1 MNMKMWAMLGV
12 ITTVTS
18 AALAKD
24 PWTELPL
31 DARQQA
37 ALGVR
42 VMPVESASTLSIL
55 ASAQVGLPPGREVVV
70 AAPYAG
76 TITRVDV
83 GVGDNVTTSTALAW
97 ITSTHLSE
105 ARRQWRDAQL
115 EVDQGRLTQRREQAL
130 LDEGLIPQARFDLT
144 VNRVR
149 QAEAALAARDADLR
163 ALGAVPGAA
172 LKEAQDFTAA
182 VVRSTQ
188 AGNVIEAAVTVGQ
201 RLEAGT
207 VMFRLAD
214 TRQLQLDL
222 QLSVDKARH
231 VRIGDT
237 VTLAPRQAHAVIVGV
252 SRSTDSHQMVR
263 ARARVTQPGNL
274 AVGEVLPAQIQ
285 SRLPTTQG
293 WRVPIQA
300 LVQHPTSPLVF
311 VATEKGF
318 RPTPVRIL
326 SSDDDR
332 AVVEGA
338 LQTQSRVAISGVSS
352 LRSLQQQEP

>member
-1 MNMKMWAMLGV
+1 
-12 ITTVTS
+12 
-18 AALAKD
+18 
-24 PWTELPL
+24 
-31 DARQQA
+31 
-37 ALGVR
+37 
-42 VMPVESASTLSIL
+42 
-55 ASAQVGLPPGREVVV
+55 
-70 AAPYAG
+70 
-76 TITRVDV
+76 V

-285 SRLPTTQG
+285 SRLPT
-293 WRVPIQA
+293 
-300 LVQHPTSPLVF
+300 F
-311 VATEKGF
+311 N
-318 RPTPVRIL
+318 TPRH
-326 SSDDDR
+326 R
-332 AVVEGA
+332 
-338 LQTQSRVAISGVSS
+338 
-352 LRSLQQQEP
+352 

>member
-1 MNMKMWAMLGV
+1 MLV
-12 ITTVTS
+12 TMVTS
-18 AALAKD
+18 TTSAKD
-24 PWTELPL
+24 PWTELSL

-37 ALGVR
+37 AMGVR

-76 TITRVDV
+76 TVTRVDV
-83 GVGDNVTTSTALAW
+83 GVGDNVTASTVLAW
-97 ITSTHLSE
+97 STSTHLSE
-105 ARRQWRDAQL
+105 ARRQWREAQL
-115 EVDQGRLTQRREQAL
+115 EVDQWRLTQRREQAL
-130 LDEGLIPQARFDLT
+130 LDEGLIPQARFDVT
-144 VNRVR
+144 TNRVR
-149 QAEAALAARDADLR
+149 HAEAALAARDADLR
-163 ALGAVPGAA
+163 AMGAVPGAG
-172 LKEAQDFTAA
+172 LKEAQDFTTA
-182 VVRSTQ
+182 VVRSPQ

-201 RLEAGT
+201 RVEAGA
-207 VMFRLAD
+207 VMFRVAD

-222 QLSVDKARH
+222 QLSVDKARQ
-231 VRIGDT
+231 VRVGDA
-237 VTLAPRQAHAVIVGV
+237 VTLANRQASGVIVGV
-252 SRSTDSHQMVR
+252 SRSSDSNQMVR

-274 AVGEVLPAQIQ
+274 SVGEVLPAQIQ
-285 SRLPTTQG
+285 SRLPTAQG

-300 LVQHPTSPLVF
+300 VVQHPTAPLVF

-332 AVVEGA
+332 AIVEGA
-338 LQTQSRVAISGVSS
+338 LQAQSRVAITGVSS